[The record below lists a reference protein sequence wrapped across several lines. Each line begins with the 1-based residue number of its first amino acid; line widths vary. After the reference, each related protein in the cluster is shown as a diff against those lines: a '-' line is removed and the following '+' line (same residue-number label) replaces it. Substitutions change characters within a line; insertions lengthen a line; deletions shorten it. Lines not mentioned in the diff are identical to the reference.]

1 MNGEYRNDV
10 HSKRKNKRKEVLCV
24 DNTPTYFVNAI
35 SIDETFEVRPSSLV
49 IDSVPMRISLIFA
62 SWTNRFLVISAAST
76 ALLIALPRALMTTS
90 VDPLLNCV
98 TTART

>member
-1 MNGEYRNDV
+1 MLY
-10 HSKRKNKRKEVLCV
+10 SRKIKGGKYYWLIILLC
-24 DNTPTYFVNAI
+24 YFDSDI
-35 SIDETFEVRPSSLV
+35 SMDETFEVRPSSLV

-76 ALLIALPRALMTTS
+76 ALLIARPRALMTTS
-90 VDPLLNCV
+90 VDPLLNWV